1 MARSIGMEL
10 NLAVGKTNHMH
21 VSSNFIPST
30 FYNCIKIKLY
40 VPTVIEVSF

>member
-10 NLAVGKTNHMH
+10 NLAIGKINN

-40 VPTVIEVSF
+40 VPTLIEVSF